1 MTPEELESLKSYL
14 GEDAYTTAVILQVF
28 GNLKKY
34 LTFRN
39 NSELVSAIATINS
52 IINETPAPS
61 SAASNASS
69 AASNASS
76 AASNASSAASL
87 QQ

>member
-61 SAASNASS
+61 SAASDASS
-69 AASNASS
+69 AASNVSS
-76 AASNASSAASL
+76 AASP

>member
-1 MTPEELESLKSYL
+1 MTPEELKSLKAYL
-14 GEDAYTTAVILQVF
+14 GEDAYTTAIILQVF

-34 LTFRN
+34 LTFHN
-39 NSELVSAIATINS
+39 NSELVSAVATINS
-52 IINETPAPS
+52 IINETSAPS

-69 AASNASS
+69 AAS
-76 AASNASSAASL
+76 AAST

>member
-14 GEDAYTTAVILQVF
+14 GKDAYTTAIILQVF

-34 LTFRN
+34 LMFRN

-69 AASNASS
+69 AASS
-76 AASNASSAASL
+76 AASNVSSAVSP

>member
-1 MTPEELESLKSYL
+1 MTPEELKSLKSYL

-69 AASNASS
+69 AASS
-76 AASNASSAASL
+76 AASNVSSAVSP

>member
-52 IINETPAPS
+52 IINETPEPS
-61 SAASNASS
+61 SAASDASSAASS
-69 AASNASS
+69 AASNVSS
-76 AASNASSAASL
+76 AVSP